1 MPALS
6 ISPIT
11 VNLPR
16 RSQTVSWTRM
26 GTDMASY
33 RGHLAFSS
41 SLGAALGGLAYWQLN
56 FDWGTSALAAGLTAV
71 GGMMPDLDSDSGVPV
86 REMFGLA
93 SVFGPLLLLSRLLK
107 SSLLPEEILVVLAVL
122 YLAIR
127 YGLSYLFKK
136 VTVHRGMFHSIPGML
151 IAGLLIFLVYHNPQL
166 APRILLSAGI
176 MIGFVSHL
184 LLDELCSVDFRGLKP
199 SLNQFAGSAL
209 KFRSQSKWATALTYV
224 ILVGLSFLVFQEVKS
239 SAASLA
245 DGASTDAMAPP
256 SIDIPP
262 PPQ

>member
-1 MPALS
+1 
-6 ISPIT
+6 
-11 VNLPR
+11 
-16 RSQTVSWTRM
+16 M
-26 GTDMASY
+26 GMDMASY

-56 FDWGTSALAAGLTAV
+56 FDWGTSALAAGLTAI

-107 SSLLPEEILVVLAVL
+107 SSLLPEEILVVLGVL
-122 YLAIR
+122 YMAIR

-151 IAGLLIFLVYHNPQL
+151 IAGMLTFLVYHNPQL
-166 APRILLSAGI
+166 APRILLSTGV

-184 LLDELCSVDFRGLKP
+184 LLDELCSVDFRGLTP
-199 SLNQFAGSAL
+199 TLNQFAGSAL
-209 KFRSQSKWATALTYV
+209 KFRSPSRWATGLTYL
-224 ILVGLSFLVFQEVKS
+224 ILVGLSFLVFQEVKPQPS
-239 SAASLA
+239 SSGGSSP
-245 DGASTDAMAPP
+245 DVMAPP
-256 SIDIPP
+256 SISIPP
-262 PPQ
+262 PPR